1 MKLIL
6 YGPLLYSLIPGSFC
20 LFFTYKLKQQELS
33 LAGRLVPVVLTI
45 AIASYSFY
53 IWYVE
58 IRSFE
63 GAPYL
68 LFSTYLFAFVII
80 SVIIVRRPL
89 NRPLNIWFIH
99 GIRHFFFIVLS
110 TCLVFFS
117 TLAPTRINDY
127 EEYQNAHFGLPVPF
141 VKQNLLAS
149 GCNFQGEFPHWLT
162 IQTASMENAPE
173 FEFHYARLVLSV
185 ILIYLLVLLLLH
197 YIKKLN

>member
-1 MKLIL
+1 MKMIL
-6 YGPLLYSLIPGSFC
+6 YEPLLYSLIPGSFC

-33 LAGRLVPVVLTI
+33 LAGRLVPAVLTI
-45 AIASYSFY
+45 VIASYSFY

-68 LFSTYLFAFVII
+68 FFSMFLFVFVII
-80 SVIIVRRPL
+80 SAVIARKPSSESL
-89 NRPLNIWFIH
+89 NKWVIH
-99 GIRHFFFIVLS
+99 GIRHFIFIVLS
-110 TCLVFFS
+110 ACLVFFS
-117 TLAPTRINDY
+117 ILAPTRINDY
-127 EEYQNAHFGLPVPF
+127 DEYQNAHFGLPVPF

-149 GCNFQGEFPHWLT
+149 GCEFQGEFPHWLT
-162 IQTASMENAPE
+162 IQTPSMENAPE

-185 ILIYLLVLLLLH
+185 ILIYLLMLLLLH

>member
-20 LFFTYKLKQQELS
+20 LFFTYKLKQEELS
-33 LAGRLVPVVLTI
+33 LAGILVPSVLTI
-45 AIASYSFY
+45 VIASYSFY
-53 IWYVE
+53 IGYVE
-58 IRSFE
+58 IHSFE
-63 GAPYL
+63 GTAYF
-68 LFSTYLFAFVII
+68 LFSTFLFAFVII
-80 SVIIVRRPL
+80 SVIIARRPL
-89 NRPLNIWFIH
+89 NRPLNTWFIH

-117 TLAPTRINDY
+117 ILAPTRINNY
-127 EEYQNAHFGLPVPF
+127 EEYQNAHFGFPIPF

-162 IQTASMENAPE
+162 IQTPSMENAPE
-173 FEFHYARLVLSV
+173 FEFHYAKLVLSV
-185 ILIYLLVLLLLH
+185 ILIYLLLLLVLH